1 MDKKLGLAQL
11 GFFGFGKKMKGVP
24 GQPTLP
30 KPVQRIEPLKPYIR
44 ATTADTNMAAMNA
57 SSGPIRLVISYVMSP
72 LKRQRHNHLATVLRV
87 IPESKLDGRIREM
100 LAVFAR
106 ERSTPI
112 ECASTYVE
120 TFREVP
126 WHKMLMSWL
135 CDDTIDRTLEDFATA
150 AKHIGCSVREARAYR
165 GMWES
170 LSLPFLSPFDTNEL
184 INVRWFATNANPPT
198 PTVDMNVDV
207 TDEFN
212 ANPSLPCIAF
222 TITQWEED
230 DSPTWAE

>member
-1 MDKKLGLAQL
+1 
-11 GFFGFGKKMKGVP
+11 
-24 GQPTLP
+24 
-30 KPVQRIEPLKPYIR
+30 
-44 ATTADTNMAAMNA
+44 MAAMNA
-57 SSGPIRLVISYVMSP
+57 SSGPIRLVISYVMTP
-72 LKRQRHNHLATVLRV
+72 LEKTKNNHLATVLRV

-100 LAVFAR
+100 LTVFAR
-106 ERSTPI
+106 ERSTPMDWR
-112 ECASTYVE
+112 ERCTYVE
-120 TFREVP
+120 TFKEVP

-135 CDDTIDRTLEDFATA
+135 CDDRTIDRTLEDFATA

-170 LSLPFLSPFDTNEL
+170 VSLPFLSPFDTNEL
-184 INVRWFATNANPPT
+184 IDVRWFANANPPT
-198 PTVDMNVDV
+198 PTVDMNVNV

-222 TITQWEED
+222 TITCEED